1 MPTLFSRC
9 HCFSSSCEHQL
20 WQIIPILVL
29 FAIIEPF
36 IAASVYT
43 MMAEIF
49 PGRVRYTGTSLGFN
63 LGAIAAAGF
72 GPYICGQ
79 LVASTGWAASPGIW
93 GTSCA
98 LLGLIAVSLT
108 AETSRTRLVR

>member
-1 MPTLFSRC
+1 MV
-9 HCFSSSCEHQL
+9 
-20 WQIIPILVL
+20 PILVL
-29 FAIIEPF
+29 FALIEPF

-43 MMAEIF
+43 MVAEIF

-79 LVASTGWAASPGIW
+79 FVSSTGWAPSPGIW
-93 GTSCA
+93 GTFCA
-98 LLGLIAVSLT
+98 LLGLIAVSVT
-108 AETSRTRLVR
+108 AETSRTQLVR